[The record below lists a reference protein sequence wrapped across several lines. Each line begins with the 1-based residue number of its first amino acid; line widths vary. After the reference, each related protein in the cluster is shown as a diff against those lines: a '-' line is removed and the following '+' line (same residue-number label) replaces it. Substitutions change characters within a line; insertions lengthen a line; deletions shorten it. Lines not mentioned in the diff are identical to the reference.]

1 MFVNEMLSIW
11 LYGFLG
17 MFVVVFISLKV
28 GYSNKDK
35 YGRILGTCFLGTL
48 ELNKWMVV
56 TGNAVAYKRY
66 SKKKPD

>member
-28 GYSNKDK
+28 GYSNKGK
-35 YGRILGTCFLGTL
+35 
-48 ELNKWMVV
+48 
-56 TGNAVAYKRY
+56 
-66 SKKKPD
+66 